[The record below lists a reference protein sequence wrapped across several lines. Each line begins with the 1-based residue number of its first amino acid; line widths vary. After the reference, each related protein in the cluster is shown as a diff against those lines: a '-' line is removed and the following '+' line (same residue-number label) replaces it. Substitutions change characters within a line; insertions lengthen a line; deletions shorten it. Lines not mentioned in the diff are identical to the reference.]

1 MNKFYTFPLR
11 NIPSPSQEPSVSPP
25 LQAFA
30 ASVEQSDPDR
40 PNRPSDIK
48 CKSIR
53 LSAPRLIKTSSE
65 SALCRSRLLFGSN
78 MVPNHETKKSAPTA
92 ARGQAI

>member
-1 MNKFYTFPLR
+1 M
-11 NIPSPSQEPSVSPP
+11 NIPLPPTPQETFLHKLPQSSPAF
-25 LQAFA
+25 QAFA
-30 ASVEQSDPDR
+30 ASGEQSDPDS

-78 MVPNHETKKSAPTA
+78 LVPNRETKKSAPTA